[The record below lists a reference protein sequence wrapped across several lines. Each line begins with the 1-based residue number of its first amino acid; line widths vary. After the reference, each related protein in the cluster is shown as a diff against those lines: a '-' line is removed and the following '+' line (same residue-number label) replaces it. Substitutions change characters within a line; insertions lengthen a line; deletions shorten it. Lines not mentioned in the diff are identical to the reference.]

1 MKRTSKGKGL
11 ALILII
17 ALLMNMPIAG
27 MATDADVGGLTMEEL
42 SGWAAKM
49 LDRARKSVPLSS
61 GPQADNTEDGYKV
74 VYDFATLYLDTPELT
89 DNSVLN
95 AITVTGYDVE
105 CPRDVYVSDTQ
116 QMLLEAYANE
126 NTALLGSEDFAVL
139 YLSDSLPEEAL
150 WGWVQREGQQIQAV
164 QYAVHEYLSEDK
176 YTDCGLLYSIKDGYV
191 TAVRAYGLSVSV
203 SRAQVEDTLAGV
215 SLIQQEETYFNYP
228 QSSIGTDLDPFER
241 EDLLFSGLDFL
252 GLTPESAIGSLGTF
266 ETETWLKDDNGD
278 WMRIIQWP
286 MAEITFAYSSD
297 KVFKH
302 VDTLAVSQRGFEGP
316 RGVQVGDTFSSVLM
330 RFRHSE
336 GEFDG
341 SNTDM
346 LYGDGQ
352 TPPFGLAEYEETTAT
367 LHYTSPVDGS
377 GDVKSVT
384 LHMIFVDTI
393 LSELFLYSW

>member
-11 ALILII
+11 ALILIL
-17 ALLMNMPIAG
+17 ALLNMPIAG
-27 MATDADVGGLTMEEL
+27 MATETDVGGLTMEEL

-49 LDRARKSVPLSS
+49 LDLARKSAPLSS
-61 GPQADNTEDGYKV
+61 GPQANKTEDGYEV

-105 CPRDVYVSDTQ
+105 CPRDVLVSDTQ
-116 QMLLEAYANE
+116 QMVLEAFADE
-126 NTALLGSEDFAVL
+126 NPTLLGSEDFAVL
-139 YLSDSLPEEAL
+139 YLSDSMPEEAL
-150 WGWVQREGQQIQAV
+150 WGWVQRDGQQIQAV
-164 QYAVHEYLSEDK
+164 QYAVHERLSEDK
-176 YTDCGLLYSIKDGYV
+176 YTDCGLLYSMNEGYV

-203 SRAQVEDTLAGV
+203 SRAQVEDTLSGV
-215 SLIQQEETYFNYP
+215 SLIQQDQAYFNYP

-241 EDLLFSGLDFL
+241 EDLIFSGLDFL
-252 GLTPESAIGSLGTF
+252 GLTPEAAIASLGTY
-266 ETETWLKDDNGD
+266 ETESWLQDDNGE

-297 KVFKH
+297 KVFKR
-302 VDTLAVSQRGFEGP
+302 VDTLAVNQDGFEGP
-316 RGVQVGDTFSSVLM
+316 RGVQVGDTLSSVLM

-341 SNTDM
+341 TTTEV

-352 TPPFGLAEYEETTAT
+352 TPPFGLAEYDTATAT
-367 LHYTSPVDGS
+367 LRYACQVEGS

>member
-11 ALILII
+11 ALILIL
-17 ALLMNMPIAG
+17 ALLNMPIAG
-27 MATDADVGGLTMEEL
+27 MATETDVGGLTMEEL

-49 LDRARKSVPLSS
+49 LDLARKSAPLSS
-61 GPQADNTEDGYKV
+61 GPQANKTEDGYEV

-105 CPRDVYVSDTQ
+105 CPRDVLVSDTQ
-116 QMLLEAYANE
+116 QMVLEAFADE
-126 NTALLGSEDFAVL
+126 NPTLLGSEDFAVL
-139 YLSDSLPEEAL
+139 YLSDSMPEEAL
-150 WGWVQREGQQIQAV
+150 WGWVQRDGQQIQAV
-164 QYAVHEYLSEDK
+164 QYAVHERLSEDK
-176 YTDCGLLYSIKDGYV
+176 YTDCGLLYSMNEGYV

-203 SRAQVEDTLAGV
+203 SQAQVEDTLSGV
-215 SLIQQEETYFNYP
+215 SLIQQDQAYFNYP

-241 EDLLFSGLDFL
+241 EDLIFSGLDFL
-252 GLTPESAIGSLGTF
+252 GLTPEAAIASLGTF
-266 ETETWLKDDNGD
+266 ETESWLQDDNGE

-297 KVFKH
+297 KVFKR
-302 VDTLAVSQRGFEGP
+302 VDTLAVNQDGFEGP
-316 RGVQVGDTFSSVLM
+316 RGVQVGDTLSSVLM

-341 SNTDM
+341 TTTEV

-352 TPPFGLAEYEETTAT
+352 TPPFGLAEYDTATAT
-367 LHYTSPVDGS
+367 LRYACQVEGS